1 MQFSAD
7 IETFRNFAVAL
18 LIGALVGI
26 DREKR
31 QAEEGPHGVGGLRTF
46 ILFATVGA
54 LSAWLSQQLDTPW
67 IFIAALLGVC
77 GAVSTSYF
85 VHARANA
92 GDIGMTTE
100 LAAIAVMLLGAAV
113 MTGQTVLSVALAIAI
128 SAVLAYK
135 QPLHGLVE
143 RIGRTDLL
151 AGLRLLVATFIV
163 LPVLPDHTVDPWG
176 ALNPYKL
183 WLLVILIAGLSLAG
197 YVATRWLGSGR
208 GTLVTAVSG
217 ALVSSTAVTLSFARR
232 SGAEGRNGDEP
243 LLACGILLAWTVMF
257 VRVLVAVAVVNA
269 DLLPALLVPFL
280 ALGAVTLALAGFF
293 YLRRARAVKRDGAG
307 DGAEVPLS
315 NPFSLASAVKFAAF
329 FALVLVVVALV
340 QEYAPG
346 QGVLVV
352 AALAGLTDVD
362 AITLSMADRAR
373 DGEVTTA
380 IAAIVIASLS
390 NTLVKT
396 GMVAVLGGRGL
407 RRLVIASGAVILAVG
422 AAALLATRALAP
434 G

>member
-1 MQFSAD
+1 MQLSAD

-31 QAEEGPHGVGGLRTF
+31 QVEEGPHGVGGLRTF
-46 ILFATVGA
+46 ILVAAVGA
-54 LSAWLSQQLDTPW
+54 LSAWLSRQFDTPW

-77 GAVSTSYF
+77 GGVFTSYI
-85 VHARANA
+85 VHARLNA

-100 LAAIAVMLLGAAV
+100 FAAVAVMLIGAAV

-143 RIGRTDLL
+143 RIGRADLL

-183 WLLVILIAGLSLAG
+183 WLLAILIAGLSLAG

-208 GTLVTAVSG
+208 GTLVTALSG

-232 SGAEGRNGDEP
+232 SREASADEV
-243 LLACGILLAWTVMF
+243 LLACGILLAWAVMF
-257 VRVLVAVAVVNA
+257 GRVLLAVAVVNA

-280 ALGAVTLALAGFF
+280 ALGIATLALAAFF
-293 YLRRARAVKRDGAG
+293 YLRRLRAAKHNGGG
-307 DGAEVPLS
+307 DGTEVPLS
-315 NPFSLASAVKFAAF
+315 NPFSLTSAVKFAAF

-373 DGEVTTA
+373 DGDAATA

-390 NTLVKT
+390 NTVVKT
-396 GMVAVLGGRGL
+396 GMVAVLGANGL
-407 RRLVIASGAVILAVG
+407 RRLIVVSGAIILVAG
-422 AAALLATRALAP
+422 AAVLIATRAVAP
-434 G
+434 V